1 MSSADVDSTG
11 VMIGRDG
18 LTNGIH
24 DTNAPNTID
33 SITNVSTAESHSMN
47 PEFNESSIPNKNN
60 DTTTT
65 TTSKL
70 HTVLVD
76 GVAPEIPHVQIN
88 QTPLSMVIRN
98 LTIFTIKE
106 ISQYMKMNLHRT
118 TNGSQGSNNNN
129 NGSSAKKVNFLQL
142 IIYLRNQFLKLYV
155 LIKWARTIKS
165 NNFNAL
171 IDLLNWF
178 RTTNTSV
185 NNCLWALKASLDS
198 MTNAKLPNAD
208 LITALEV
215 LSLGRPNLPSHFLN
229 ITAAGGMSNTDN
241 DSTVPPKVVLKVLR
255 DLNFVVSIKMALMD
269 LPPQFNDYYVKNGR
283 VYISVTNE
291 FEIQLSTI
299 DRNSPFFFVDL
310 NFLFRSEQNLPLNK
324 ARVEKLINDLLF
336 KNKDRKPLFLLYQ
349 FLHKYILTLKLY
361 MIHIELQA
369 LENFGKFSG
378 GNLIHIYD
386 SKKSIISGRY
396 WINGKIG
403 NKGKFTIGVD
413 KRSEKLILR
422 WDNDFTS
429 EIFRTTDDK
438 LHPTG
443 ADNGISGKNNNN
455 TGKQDDVSGNQ
466 NTIHDKFNN
475 MPIIYNHILGNVE
488 SILDEIMF
496 NHANIIRMKL
506 LSTGIFQEDEGNSDI
521 LLFQLPT
528 TCISTAPIQMKID
541 LITGVFYFKNPSPL
555 LLEYIQQINRTE
567 KTEDL
572 IKILQK
578 LKLDKITHVLRNMF
592 EKTGWICSKVVKLD
606 ILIPTQFKIQSHESD
621 LLQNDLFISLPKWP
635 VNWYLILTVI
645 SSNSSCVIEK
655 RIGKIVSSK
664 GKWELK
670 YLDMS
675 SIVSSKLETMTY
687 QKILS
692 LQKTILHRIVNHM
705 LIDSLNE
712 LKIKNQICSA
722 ESVSMNLP
730 KYVMEDDS
738 SDKDT
743 TAGGIIAS
751 QEDEYT
757 SIITMELVSFLEGS
771 NALNGILESSMFMRI
786 DYTNSEIR
794 LYTRFKRD
802 IMIKQVQCE
811 ELLIHFVKDDN
822 LAFYMCEHFKSLSQI
837 VHYLSTFRQKLMQ
850 LVILTDV
857 VERLHKIFASE
868 NFKIIALKPNEISFN
883 YLRNNSTPMLQDKGD
898 KQDCA
903 INIITSDM
911 KVKNLTVN
919 LSKTNPQHIIQ
930 PFINSGGYDYH
941 FIFNYLQFTSSL
953 FTTLRDIIHERQENK
968 DKSYTKVS
976 LGLHNLSEYQLVY
989 HNAEVGSKI
998 TLIIELK
1005 NASHNGR
1012 NNIQF
1017 YVHFSNDEHITSKS
1031 AAYPMI
1037 HRVRNEIFI
1046 LDTKVNSSLTG
1057 PEPKTSPA
1065 SNEGVSTAL
1074 RKFPHSI
1081 RLVDGIS
1088 CDSRDIEAILTE
1100 IHSILKV
1107 DSNDKS
1113 KQ

>member
-1 MSSADVDSTG
+1 MSSADVETSS
-11 VMIGRDG
+11 VMMGGDT
-18 LTNGIH
+18 LSNGIENN
-24 DTNAPNTID
+24 NAN
-33 SITNVSTAESHSMN
+33 SVTNVSTDEQSHVVNS
-47 PEFNESSIPNKNN
+47 EFKTN
-60 DTTTT
+60 DDDLTTQ
-65 TTSKL
+65 KL
-70 HTVLVD
+70 HTVLKD
-76 GVAPEIPHVQIN
+76 GIPPKIPNVQIN
-88 QTPLSMVIRN
+88 QTPLSLVIRN

-106 ISQYMKMNLHRT
+106 ISQYMKMNLNN
-118 TNGSQGSNNNN
+118 TNNSNNT
-129 NGSSAKKVNFLQL
+129 SMKKVNFLQL
-142 IIYLRNQFLKLYV
+142 VIYLRNQFLKMYV
-155 LIKWARTIKS
+155 LIKWARTIKR

-178 RTTNTSV
+178 RTANTSV
-185 NNCLWALKASLDS
+185 NNCIWALKASLDS

-229 ITAAGGMSNTDN
+229 ITSAGGMSNTDN
-241 DSTVPPKVVLKVLR
+241 DSLVPERVILKVLK
-255 DLNFVVSIKMALMD
+255 DLNLVVSIKMALMD

-310 NFLFRSEQNLPLNK
+310 NFLFRTEQTLPLNK
-324 ARVEKLINDLLF
+324 TRLEKLINDLLF

-361 MIHIELQA
+361 MIHIELQT
-369 LENFGKFSG
+369 LENVGKFSG
-378 GNLIHIYD
+378 GNMVHIYN

-396 WINGKIG
+396 WINGKSG

-413 KRSEKLILR
+413 RSTEKLILR
-422 WDNDFTS
+422 WDNDFT
-429 EIFRTTDDK
+429 TDISK
-438 LHPTG
+438 QS
-443 ADNGISGKNNNN
+443 DNKSKSSGSTNNFEKNMKNGTDN
-455 TGKQDDVSGNQ
+455 VSDSHTVSNY
-466 NTIHDKFNN
+466 DKFNS

-488 SILDEIMF
+488 NILDEIMF
-496 NHANIIRMKL
+496 NHANVIRMKL
-506 LSTGIFQEDEGNSDI
+506 LSTGIFQEDEGNSDV

-541 LITGVFYFKNPSPL
+541 LITGIFYFKNPTPL

-592 EKTGWICSKVVKLD
+592 EKTGWICSQVVKLD
-606 ILIPTQFKIQSHESD
+606 KLIPTQFKIQSHQSD

-655 RIGKIVSSK
+655 RIGKIISSK

-675 SIVSSKLETMTY
+675 TIVSSKLETMTY
-687 QKILS
+687 QKIMS
-692 LQKTILHRIVNHM
+692 LQKTILHRIINHM

-712 LKIKNQICSA
+712 LKIKNQICSM
-722 ESVSMNLP
+722 ESISTDLP
-730 KYVMEDDS
+730 KYVLEENNKPSSEDTHDS
-738 SDKDT
+738 ISG
-743 TAGGIIAS
+743 TATIS
-751 QEDEYT
+751 QDEDYI

-771 NALNGILESSMFMRI
+771 KALNEILESSMFMRI

-794 LYTRFKRD
+794 LYARFKRD
-802 IMIKQVQCE
+802 IMIKQVQCK

-822 LAFYMCEHFKSLSQI
+822 LAFYLCENFKSLSQI

-850 LVILTDV
+850 LVIVTDV
-857 VERLHKIFASE
+857 VERLHKNFASD
-868 NFKIIALKPNEISFN
+868 NFKIVALKPNEISFD
-883 YLRNNSTPMLQDKGD
+883 YLRNNNFGNSTLIKQEDEE
-898 KQDCA
+898 KQDCT

-911 KVKNLTVN
+911 KVKNLSVT

-930 PFINSGGYDYH
+930 PFINNGNYDYH

-953 FTTLRDIIHERQENK
+953 FTTLRDIINERKENK
-968 DKSYTKVS
+968 DNSFTKVS

-989 HNAEVGSKI
+989 HNAEVGTKI

-1017 YVHFSNDEHITSKS
+1017 YVHFSNDEHITTKS

-1046 LDTKVNSSLTG
+1046 LDTKVKGSLTG
-1057 PEPKTSPA
+1057 SDNSSA
-1065 SNEGVSTAL
+1065 SQSNEGSSADKTSTPL

-1107 DSNDKS
+1107 DSNAKTES
-1113 KQ
+1113 NGKIK

>member
-11 VMIGRDG
+11 VMIGRDA

-24 DTNAPNTID
+24 DPTTNDET
-33 SITNVSTAESHSMN
+33 ITNVSTVESHSVN
-47 PEFNESSIPNKNN
+47 SEFTGNN
-60 DTTTT
+60 INSTDTNTTTT
-65 TTSKL
+65 GSKL
-70 HTVLVD
+70 HTVFHD
-76 GVAPEIPHVQIN
+76 GLAPEIPHVQIN

-118 TNGSQGSNNNN
+118 NNGGPGNNNNN
-129 NGSSAKKVNFLQL
+129 NGSSVKKVNFLQL
-142 IIYLRNQFLKLYV
+142 VIYLRNQFLKLYV

-185 NNCLWALKASLDS
+185 NNCIWALKASLDS

-229 ITAAGGMSNTDN
+229 ITAAGGMSNRDN

-310 NFLFRSEQNLPLNK
+310 NFLFRTEQSLPLNK

-336 KNKDRKPLFLLYQ
+336 KNKERKPLFLLYQ

-369 LENFGKFSG
+369 LENVGKFSG

-413 KRSEKLILR
+413 KSTEKLILR

-429 EIFRTTDDK
+429 EAFRTSEDK
-438 LHPTG
+438 LHQ
-443 ADNGISGKNNNN
+443 NGNEINQTETNINTTEKQDDNNNN
-455 TGKQDDVSGNQ
+455 HH
-466 NTIHDKFNN
+466 TIHDKFNN

-496 NHANIIRMKL
+496 NHANVIRMKL
-506 LSTGIFQEDEGNSDI
+506 LSTGIFQEDEGNSDV

-606 ILIPTQFKIQSHESD
+606 TLIPTQFKTQSHGSD

-655 RIGKIVSSK
+655 RIGKILSSK

-687 QKILS
+687 QKIMS

-722 ESVSMNLP
+722 ESIAMNLP
-730 KYVMEDDS
+730 KYVTEDDS
-738 SDKDT
+738 FDKDKNST
-743 TAGGIIAS
+743 GIIGP

-771 NALNGILESSMFMRI
+771 NALNSILESSMFMRI

-822 LAFYMCEHFKSLSQI
+822 LAFYMCENFKSLGQI

-857 VERLHKIFASE
+857 VERLHKNFASD

-883 YLRNNSTPMLQDKGD
+883 YLKNNAPAMLQDKKD
-898 KQDCA
+898 KRDCT

-930 PFINSGGYDYH
+930 PFINNGSYDYH

-953 FTTLRDIIHERQENK
+953 FTTLRDIINERQENK
-968 DKSYTKVS
+968 DNSYTKVS

-989 HNAEVGSKI
+989 HNAEVGTKI

-1017 YVHFSNDEHITSKS
+1017 YVHFSNDEHITTKS

-1046 LDTKVNSSLTG
+1046 LDTKANSSLTD
-1057 PEPKTSPA
+1057 PEPKTSPT
-1065 SNEGVSTAL
+1065 STEGVSTAL

-1088 CDSRDIEAILTE
+1088 CDSRDIETILTE

-1107 DSNDKS
+1107 DSNEKS
-1113 KQ
+1113 K

>member
-1 MSSADVDSTG
+1 
-11 VMIGRDG
+11 
-18 LTNGIH
+18 
-24 DTNAPNTID
+24 
-33 SITNVSTAESHSMN
+33 
-47 PEFNESSIPNKNN
+47 
-60 DTTTT
+60 
-65 TTSKL
+65 
-70 HTVLVD
+70 
-76 GVAPEIPHVQIN
+76 
-88 QTPLSMVIRN
+88 
-98 LTIFTIKE
+98 
-106 ISQYMKMNLHRT
+106 
-118 TNGSQGSNNNN
+118 
-129 NGSSAKKVNFLQL
+129 L

-438 LHPTG
+438 LHLTG

-572 IKILQK
+572 IKILK
-578 LKLDKITHVLRNMF
+578 
-592 EKTGWICSKVVKLD
+592 
-606 ILIPTQFKIQSHESD
+606 
-621 LLQNDLFISLPKWP
+621 
-635 VNWYLILTVI
+635 
-645 SSNSSCVIEK
+645 
-655 RIGKIVSSK
+655 
-664 GKWELK
+664 
-670 YLDMS
+670 
-675 SIVSSKLETMTY
+675 
-687 QKILS
+687 
-692 LQKTILHRIVNHM
+692 
-705 LIDSLNE
+705 
-712 LKIKNQICSA
+712 
-722 ESVSMNLP
+722 
-730 KYVMEDDS
+730 
-738 SDKDT
+738 
-743 TAGGIIAS
+743 
-751 QEDEYT
+751 
-757 SIITMELVSFLEGS
+757 
-771 NALNGILESSMFMRI
+771 
-786 DYTNSEIR
+786 
-794 LYTRFKRD
+794 
-802 IMIKQVQCE
+802 
-811 ELLIHFVKDDN
+811 
-822 LAFYMCEHFKSLSQI
+822 
-837 VHYLSTFRQKLMQ
+837 
-850 LVILTDV
+850 
-857 VERLHKIFASE
+857 E
-868 NFKIIALKPNEISFN
+868 N
-883 YLRNNSTPMLQDKGD
+883 
-898 KQDCA
+898 
-903 INIITSDM
+903 
-911 KVKNLTVN
+911 
-919 LSKTNPQHIIQ
+919 
-930 PFINSGGYDYH
+930 
-941 FIFNYLQFTSSL
+941 
-953 FTTLRDIIHERQENK
+953 
-968 DKSYTKVS
+968 
-976 LGLHNLSEYQLVY
+976 
-989 HNAEVGSKI
+989 
-998 TLIIELK
+998 
-1005 NASHNGR
+1005 
-1012 NNIQF
+1012 
-1017 YVHFSNDEHITSKS
+1017 
-1031 AAYPMI
+1031 
-1037 HRVRNEIFI
+1037 
-1046 LDTKVNSSLTG
+1046 
-1057 PEPKTSPA
+1057 
-1065 SNEGVSTAL
+1065 
-1074 RKFPHSI
+1074 
-1081 RLVDGIS
+1081 
-1088 CDSRDIEAILTE
+1088 
-1100 IHSILKV
+1100 
-1107 DSNDKS
+1107 
-1113 KQ
+1113 